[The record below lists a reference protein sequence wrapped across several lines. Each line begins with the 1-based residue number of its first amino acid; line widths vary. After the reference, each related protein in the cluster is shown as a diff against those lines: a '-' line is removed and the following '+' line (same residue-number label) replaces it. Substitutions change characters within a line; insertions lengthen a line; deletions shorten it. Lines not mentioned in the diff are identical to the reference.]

1 MNRPDPVVDFLET
14 DDVVVKRIGEVQ
26 QPGLKT
32 NRAGISDAFDE
43 KVARIVQRGEVRR
56 VWPP

>member
-26 QPGLKT
+26 QPGLNA
-32 NRAGISDAFDE
+32 NRAGIGDAFDE

-56 VWPP
+56 VWPR